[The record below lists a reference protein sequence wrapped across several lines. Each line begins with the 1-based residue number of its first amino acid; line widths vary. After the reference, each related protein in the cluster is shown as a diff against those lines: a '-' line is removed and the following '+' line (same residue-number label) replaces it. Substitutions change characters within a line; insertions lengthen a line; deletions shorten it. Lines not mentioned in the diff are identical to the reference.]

1 MKVRKTITATAGG
14 KPGRSGHRR
23 GAVAILVALLLI
35 PLLGMVA
42 FAVDIGWIVLTE
54 SELKNAADAAALA
67 GVKPL
72 MDGYV
77 QYNLP
82 GLTGTQQNTILT
94 TAQNN
99 AIANAQAYAFF
110 HNAGGVSNLTLN
122 SSDIQ
127 FGFTD
132 ASGNYST
139 NITGFPNTIVVT
151 MRRDSSANGPL
162 ALFVAPLIGVNST
175 SITASAAAT
184 MYGGTVSSLQTTLI
198 NKVRML
204 PVAYDVNQWNNFMA
218 TGLDTDGSSALSG
231 GYPALQVYPSV
242 TEPGNFG
249 QLSLRG
255 SRAGTFTEMGWVNNG
270 IAQSD
275 VNGLFGAGL
284 LPISP
289 TNTSYNWVGSA
300 GMKTSLVGAI
310 NARAGTQF
318 LLPLFTPFD
327 PGVPNPNTYAA
338 GTGAG
343 WHYNYDIVQ
352 FVGVTVVSG
361 SGGVTVQPT
370 AFLDGNL
377 VFGSGPVP
385 VGTGTGVVTTF
396 APPKLTQ

>member
-1 MKVRKTITATAGG
+1 MRIVS
-14 KPGRSGHRR
+14 GRSSPRR
-23 GAVAILVALLLI
+23 GAVAILVALLVIFLI
-35 PLLGMVA
+35 AMVA

-77 QYNLP
+77 LTNLP
-82 GLTGTQQNTILT
+82 GVTGSQKNTILIN
-94 TAQNN
+94 AQNS

-110 HNAGGVSNLTLN
+110 HTAGGVSNLTLN
-122 SSDIQ
+122 SSDVQ

-139 NITGFPNTIVVT
+139 TFTGFPNTIVAT

-175 SITASAAAT
+175 SITTSAAAT
-184 MYGGTVSSLQTTLI
+184 MYGGTVSSLQKTLT
-198 NKVRML
+198 NKVSML
-204 PVAYDVNQWNNFMA
+204 PVTYDVNQWNNFMA
-218 TGLDTDGSSALSG
+218 TGLDTDGSSAISG
-231 GYPALQVYPSV
+231 GYPALQVYPSL

-255 SRAGTFTEMGWVNNG
+255 SRASTSTEIGWVNNG

-275 VNGLFGAGL
+275 VNGLFGVGL

-289 TNTSYNWVGSA
+289 TNTNYNWLGGA

-318 LLPLFTPFD
+318 LLPLFTPLN
-327 PGVPNPNTYAA
+327 PGVPTPKTYAA

-343 WHYNYDIVQ
+343 SHYYYDIVQ
-352 FVGVTVVSG
+352 FVGVTVVNGSSG
-361 SGGVTVQPT
+361 ITVQPS

-377 VFGSGPVP
+377 VFGNGVVP

-396 APPKLTQ
+396 AAPKLTQ